1 MSSNETIDEKEI
13 VSEVL
18 KDFNERREKRRPF
31 EQSWLLNINFL
42 IGNQYSYISPRGEV
56 VEKERL
62 YPYESREVFNHI
74 APIIE
79 SRLAKLNRVRPAL
92 GVRPC
97 GLEESDI
104 QTAKLCK
111 SILDGVSSSLNI
123 SDIVGKATLW
133 SEVTGTCFY
142 KIVWN
147 ENAGNIIGYEKN
159 GKIYSAVENDGERV
173 VFSGDKNEEL
183 LVEVDKQNNLPASG
197 EKKISVADS
206 ANGVQAETNSEVDAS
221 LASCAK
227 GSTFGLGNF
236 KPVYDGDVSVTICSP
251 FEIFPEDMGEGDLS
265 CQASIIQAK
274 SVDASV
280 IEELYGITVKGETI
294 DAFTYDFVATDFLTS
309 GSSNVM
315 KTVGGKKDN
324 QVLLIERWQKPNSVL
339 PNGRLTIVAGSELVY
354 DGDMP
359 YSVYPFV
366 KQVSS
371 DTIGSFW
378 GTSIIDRCLPIQRSY
393 NAIKNRK
400 IELLSR
406 LSSGVLL
413 VEEGSVDI
421 DDLEEEGLAPG
432 KIVVYKAGSNIPS
445 IMNSG
450 SLPSVFSEEED
461 RLYNELINLTGVSE
475 FMRNSTLPN
484 SVTSGT
490 AINLLIEQ
498 DDTRLSVPAENIRT
512 SVLNIS
518 KMVIKLYKEK
528 ATAPKLAKIVDG
540 DGELEI
546 FYWKGSDITSD
557 DIVLETSNELNETIA
572 TKRNTVLE
580 LYKLGLF
587 SGNDG
592 QISERNKA
600 KIIEM
605 LGFGNFESGQD
616 EVSLQV
622 KRAKKENITN
632 KPIVVLEVD
641 DHQVHIAEHTKK
653 LLELGEKDE
662 KQKRKLIEHIRAHKQ
677 FIKIE
682 TKNKV

>member
-1 MSSNETIDEKEI
+1 MMENKNKLTEEDVVKEI
-13 VSEVL
+13 CA
-18 KDFNERREKRRPF
+18 DFAERREKRKAF
-31 EQSWLLNINFL
+31 ERSWLLNINFL
-42 IGNQYSYISPRGEV
+42 IGNQFSYISPRGEI

-79 SRLAKLNRVRPAL
+79 SRLAKLNRVRPSL

-97 GLEESDI
+97 GNEESDL

-123 SDIVGKATLW
+123 SDITSKATLW

-147 ENAGNIIGYEKN
+147 ENAGNVIGYEKG
-159 GKIYSAVENDGERV
+159 GKVYSAISGKTPDVIFEGENGNEMPVTDGA
-173 VFSGDKNEEL
+173 D
-183 LVEVDKQNNLPASG
+183 AG
-197 EKKISVADS
+197 ESETIKRGESAVSDKKISGGAD
-206 ANGVQAETNSEVDAS
+206 GKTI
-221 LASCAK
+221 L
-227 GSTFGLGNF
+227 GSTFALGGF
-236 KPVYDGDVSVTICSP
+236 KPVYDGDVSVTICTP
-251 FEIFPEDMGEGDLS
+251 FEIFPADMGEGDIAS
-265 CQASIIQAK
+265 QPSIIHAR
-274 SVDASV
+274 SVDAGL
-280 IEELYGITVKGETI
+280 IKELYGVTVRGETM
-294 DAFTYDFVATDFLTS
+294 DAFTFDFSTTDFLTS
-309 GSSNVM
+309 GSSNIM

-324 QVLLIERWQKPNSVL
+324 QVLLLERWQKPNSER
-339 PNGRLTIVAGSELVY
+339 PSGRLTIVAGDKLIY

-359 YSVYPFV
+359 YSEYPFV

-371 DTIGSFW
+371 STIGSFW

-432 KIVVYKAGSNIPS
+432 KIVVYKAGSNVPA
-445 IMNSG
+445 IMSG
-450 SLPSVFSEEED
+450 GTLPSVFSEEED
-461 RLYNELINLTGVSE
+461 RLYNELVNLTGVSE
-475 FMRNSTLPN
+475 FMRNSSLPTA
-484 SVTSGT
+484 VTSGT

-498 DDTRLSVPAENIRT
+498 DDTRMSVPAENIRT
-512 SVLNIS
+512 SILNMS
-518 KMVIKLYKEK
+518 KMIIKLYKEK
-528 ATAPKLAKIVDG
+528 ATAPKLSKIVDG

-557 DIVLETSNELNETIA
+557 DIVLETSNELNESISSR
-572 TKRNTVLE
+572 KNMVLE
-580 LYKLGLF
+580 LFKLGLF
-587 SGNDG
+587 SGEDG
-592 QISERNKA
+592 KVDERNKA

-616 EVSLQV
+616 EVSLQI
-622 KRAKKENITN
+622 KRAKKENIATG
-632 KPIVVLEVD
+632 PISVLEVD
-641 DHQVHIAEHTKK
+641 DHMVHINEHTKR
-653 LLELGEKDE
+653 LLELDSADE
-662 KQKRKLIEHIRAHKQ
+662 ATRRKLIEHIREHKE
-677 FIKIE
+677 FMKISA
-682 TKNKV
+682 TIGGQN